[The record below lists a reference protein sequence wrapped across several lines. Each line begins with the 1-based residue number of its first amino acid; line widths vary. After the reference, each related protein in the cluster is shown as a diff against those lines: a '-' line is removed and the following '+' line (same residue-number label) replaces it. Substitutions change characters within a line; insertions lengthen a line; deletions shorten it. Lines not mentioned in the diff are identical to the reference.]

1 MNNIFHTDL
10 EKRWKD
16 FPLIEQ
22 MANIGCDV
30 ERTIRWRNK
39 GNLDY
44 SRGAFERALELLY
57 LTIADPKN
65 RKRLKELCP
74 LKDHLIDYFMYDNEY
89 ASTDEWFQ
97 KYFFNFNYMYALQKG
112 K

>member
-1 MNNIFHTDL
+1 MIIHKEL
-10 EKRWKD
+10 MGERWNS
-16 FPLIEQ
+16 LSIIEQ

-30 ERTIRWRNK
+30 DRAIRWRNK
-39 GNLDY
+39 GELVDSQN
-44 SRGAFERALELLY
+44 AFERALELLQF
-57 LTIADPKN
+57 TIADPKN

-74 LKDHLIDYFMYDNEY
+74 LKAHLIDYFMCDNEY

-97 KYFFNFNYMYALQKG
+97 NYFFNFNYIYALQRG